1 MAKDIIEIEFKPV
14 GDGVLIDAIAKL
26 DKATKKLIQAQASLA
41 KTGKKQINSNK
52 AHENS
57 VKRLEIKLKALGF
70 TFTQAGISTRMQ
82 KEAFKGNRLELE
94 KMRIA
99 TKKFIATQKQAD
111 VSTRILGGSLAV
123 LRSKLLIYNF
133 AMALGIRQTLKFAET
148 GAKVDSMSTAFNT
161 LSGATEDSEE
171 ALLKLTEAT
180 DGTMSEF
187 DLFQQANNAMILGVS
202 KNSDEMAEMF
212 DIAQRLGRALGRDT
226 ASSVESLIT
235 GIGRQS
241 RLMLDNIG
249 IIVKADE
256 AYESYAKKI
265 GTTADKLSDA
275 DKKQAF
281 LNATMESARKK
292 VATLGSE
299 IPSTQDA
306 LDKLSA
312 SFSNLQSAIG
322 QNVPLFDSAL
332 EFITKYAD
340 KATKAIKGQEI
351 LTKAE
356 NRLNIALA
364 TKERLEKSINFHI
377 KNGAEVTSELIT
389 SLKSELKIQDD
400 VIKKIIGG
408 TNSYFD
414 NAKAKKEQIELNK
427 KKQESDELDA
437 RNEKAKAEQ
446 IKQSFIK
453 QAEMQ
458 TARNQQLEDA
468 RKKQEKSHQETIKQ
482 KKDEL
487 EQTKKEAEAKA
498 EAHRLNFEAIKE
510 IENAKRT
517 LYENNL
523 HFQLMSIDL
532 QADKFREMKLNEA
545 DIVKFVEESKRDA
558 VISNLEETSA
568 LYRGASATY
577 DQFIQSLVDLEMTGK
592 DRREKIW
599 SATRSSFIVFL
610 GELVKD
616 KIKQLIAEKLI
627 TTSAQAT
634 SIASAKATGLAIA
647 QAYAVPASLAST
659 ASFGGASVA
668 GQAGITASI
677 LATKA
682 LATFEDGGL
691 VGGRRHS
698 QGGTI
703 IEAERGEFVM
713 SRSAVQSIGVETLNQ
728 MNQGGGGGITLNISA
743 PLVDE
748 TIVDTIIPAIQKAQR
763 MNLA

>member
-1 MAKDIIEIEFKPV
+1 MADNIVKISFKAV
-14 GDGVLIDAIAKL
+14 DADKL
-26 DKATKKLIQAQASLA
+26 EKAIKNLDNATKSLIRGQSKLASVSKKVKNVQDKLS
-41 KTGKKQINSNK
+41 KTTKQTTD
-52 AHENS
+52 
-57 VKRLEIKLKALGF
+57 G
-70 TFTQAGISTRMQ
+70 
-82 KEAFKGNRLELE
+82 
-94 KMRIA
+94 
-99 TKKFIATQKQAD
+99 
-111 VSTRILGGSLAV
+111 TRILGGTFAV
-123 LRSKLLIYNF
+123 LRSKMLLF
-133 AMALGIRQTLKFAET
+133 QFGMALGIRQLISFNKHS
-148 GAKVDSMSTAFNT
+148 AKVESMSRAFNT
-161 LSGATEDSEE
+161 LSGGANTAS
-171 ALLKLTEAT
+171 LSIKKLQEAT
-180 DGTMSEF
+180 NDTMSEF
-187 DLFQQANNAMILGVS
+187 DLFQQANNAMVLGVT

-256 AYESYAKKI
+256 AYESYAKEI
-265 GTTADKLSDA
+265 GTTADKLTDA
-275 DKKQAF
+275 QKKQAF
-281 LNATMESARKK
+281 LEATMESARAK
-292 VATLGSE
+292 VTTLGDEVLTVQDSYDQLSTASSNLASATGSFLQPAIGFLATSFTSIAKSATNYLNTLTNSRKIISE
-299 IPSTQDA
+299 VTNLEEKEEGILAKIAVNKNTIRGLDGFFVSSTSKRNTLQAENLKLETDLLEVRGEIVEQRLKAFKVEKEKLKLDKEAKDA
-306 LDKLSA
+306 L
-312 SFSNLQSAIG
+312 
-322 QNVPLFDSAL
+322 
-332 EFITKYAD
+332 
-340 KATKAIKGQEI
+340 
-351 LTKAE
+351 AE
-356 NRLNIALA
+356 KN
-364 TKERLEKSINFHI
+364 TKE
-377 KNGAEVTSELIT
+377 
-389 SLKSELKIQDD
+389 
-400 VIKKIIGG
+400 
-408 TNSYFD
+408 
-414 NAKAKKEQIELNK
+414 KEAIEL
-427 KKQESDELDA
+427 A
-437 RNEKAKAEQ
+437 
-446 IKQSFIK
+446 
-453 QAEMQ
+453 
-458 TARNQQLEDA
+458 
-468 RKKQEKSHQETIKQ
+468 KQ
-482 KKDEL
+482 KI
-487 EQTKKEAEAKA
+487 EQAKA
-498 EAHRLNFEAIKE
+498 EAEAHKLNFEAIRE

-517 LYENNL
+517 LYEDNL
-523 HFQLMSIDL
+523 NFQLMSIDL

-558 VISNLEETSA
+558 VISNLEETSV

-668 GQAGITASI
+668 GTAGITASI

-698 QGGTI
+698 QGGTV

-728 MNQGGGGGITLNISA
+728 MNQSGGAGITLNISA

-748 TIVDTIIPAIQKAQR
+748 TIIDTIIPAIKKAQK
-763 MNLA
+763 MDLA

>member
-1 MAKDIIEIEFKPV
+1 MADKNTVEISFKAV
-14 GDGVLIDAIAKL
+14 DADKLEKAIKGLDDATKSLVKGQAKL
-26 DKATKKLIQAQASLA
+26 VAEGKKVKDTNEKLGKSKKKLRQ
-41 KTGKKQINSNK
+41 
-52 AHENS
+52 
-57 VKRLEIKLKALGF
+57 R
-70 TFTQAGISTRMQ
+70 
-82 KEAFKGNRLELE
+82 
-94 KMRIA
+94 
-99 TKKFIATQKQAD
+99 
-111 VSTRILGGSLAV
+111 TRILGGTFAV
-123 LRSKLLIYNF
+123 LRSKMLLFNF
-133 AMALGIRQTLKFAET
+133 AMGLGIRQLGRFGSAS
-148 GAKVDSMSTAFNT
+148 AKVDSMSRAFKT
-161 LSGATEDSEE
+161 LSGGTDSASMALGKLKKATNS
-171 ALLKLTEAT
+171 
-180 DGTMSEF
+180 TMSEF
-187 DLFQQANNAMILGVS
+187 DLFQQANNAMILGVT

-212 DIAQRLGRALGRDT
+212 DVAQRLGRALGRDT

-256 AYESYAKKI
+256 AYESYAKEI
-265 GTTADKLSDA
+265 GTTADKLTDA
-275 DKKQAF
+275 QKKQAF
-281 LNATMESARKK
+281 LEATMESARAK
-292 VATLGSE
+292 VTTLGDEVLTVQDSYDQLSTASSNLASATGSFLQPAIGFLATSFTSIAKSATNYLNTLTNSRKIISE
-299 IPSTQDA
+299 VTDLEEKEESILAKIAVNKNTIRGLDGFFASSVSKRNTLQAENLELENDLLEVRGKIVEQRIKGFKVEKEKLKLDKEAKDA
-306 LDKLSA
+306 L
-312 SFSNLQSAIG
+312 
-322 QNVPLFDSAL
+322 
-332 EFITKYAD
+332 
-340 KATKAIKGQEI
+340 
-351 LTKAE
+351 AE
-356 NRLNIALA
+356 KN
-364 TKERLEKSINFHI
+364 TKE
-377 KNGAEVTSELIT
+377 
-389 SLKSELKIQDD
+389 
-400 VIKKIIGG
+400 
-408 TNSYFD
+408 
-414 NAKAKKEQIELNK
+414 KEAIEL
-427 KKQESDELDA
+427 A
-437 RNEKAKAEQ
+437 
-446 IKQSFIK
+446 
-453 QAEMQ
+453 
-458 TARNQQLEDA
+458 
-468 RKKQEKSHQETIKQ
+468 KQ
-482 KKDEL
+482 KI
-487 EQTKKEAEAKA
+487 EQAKA
-498 EAHRLNFEAIKE
+498 EAEAHKLNFEAIRE

-517 LYENNL
+517 LYEDNL
-523 HFQLMSIDL
+523 NFQLMSIDL

-627 TTSAQAT
+627 ATSAQAS

-668 GQAGITASI
+668 GTAGITASI

-698 QGGTI
+698 QGGTV

-728 MNQGGGGGITLNISA
+728 MNQGGGSGITLNISA

>member
-1 MAKDIIEIEFKPV
+1 MAKDIIEIEFKPK
-14 GDGVLIDAIAKL
+14 GDGTLVKAIEKL
-26 DKATKKLIQAQASLA
+26 DEATKSLVKSQSKLVAE
-41 KTGKKQINSNK
+41 GKKVKQTNEKLNK
-52 AHENS
+52 
-57 VKRLEIKLKALGF
+57 
-70 TFTQAGISTRMQ
+70 
-82 KEAFKGNRLELE
+82 
-94 KMRIA
+94 
-99 TKKFIATQKQAD
+99 TKKKLTQR
-111 VSTRILGGSLAV
+111 TRILGGTFAV
-123 LRSKLLIYNF
+123 LRSKLLLFNF
-133 AMALGIRQTLKFAET
+133 AMGLGIRQLGRFGSAS
-148 GAKVDSMSTAFNT
+148 AKVDSMSRAFKT
-161 LSGATEDSEE
+161 LSGGTDSASMALGKLKKATNS
-171 ALLKLTEAT
+171 
-180 DGTMSEF
+180 TMSEF
-187 DLFQQANNAMILGVS
+187 DLFQQANNAMILGVT

-256 AYESYAKKI
+256 AYESYAKEI
-265 GTTADKLSDA
+265 GTTADKLTDA
-275 DKKQAF
+275 QKKQAF
-281 LNATMESARKK
+281 LEATMESARAK
-292 VATLGSE
+292 VTTLGDEVLTVQDSYDQLSTASSNLASATGSFLQPAIGFLAISFTSIAKSATNYLNTLTNSRKTISE
-299 IPSTQDA
+299 VTNLEEKEEAILAKIAVNKNTIRGLDGFFASSISKRNTLQA
-306 LDKLSA
+306 ENLELETNLLEVRGEIVEQRLKGFKVEKEKLKLDKEA
-312 SFSNLQSAIG
+312 
-322 QNVPLFDSAL
+322 
-332 EFITKYAD
+332 
-340 KATKAIKGQEI
+340 
-351 LTKAE
+351 
-356 NRLNIALA
+356 
-364 TKERLEKSINFHI
+364 
-377 KNGAEVTSELIT
+377 
-389 SLKSELKIQDD
+389 
-400 VIKKIIGG
+400 
-408 TNSYFD
+408 
-414 NAKAKKEQIELNK
+414 
-427 KKQESDELDA
+427 
-437 RNEKAKAEQ
+437 
-446 IKQSFIK
+446 
-453 QAEMQ
+453 
-458 TARNQQLEDA
+458 
-468 RKKQEKSHQETIKQ
+468 
-482 KKDEL
+482 KDEL
-487 EQTKKEAEAKA
+487 AEKNKKEKEAIELAKQKIEQAKA
-498 EAHRLNFEAIKE
+498 EAETHKLNFEAIRE

-517 LYENNL
+517 LYEDNL
-523 HFQLMSIDL
+523 NFQLMSIDL

-627 TTSAQAT
+627 ATSAQAS

-728 MNQGGGGGITLNISA
+728 MNQSGGGGITLNISA